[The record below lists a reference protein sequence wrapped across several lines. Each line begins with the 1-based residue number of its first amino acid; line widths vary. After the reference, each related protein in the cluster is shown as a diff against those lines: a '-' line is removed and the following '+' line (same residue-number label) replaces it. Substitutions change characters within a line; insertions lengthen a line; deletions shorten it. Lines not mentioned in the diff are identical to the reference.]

1 MFEGLVQGFID
12 MGSLT
17 NLLIIFAG
25 TALGILVGALPGL
38 SSPMA
43 IIVLLPITFT
53 METLP
58 AFALMVGIYVGTK
71 LGGSF
76 SAILLRTPG
85 TPASACTALDGYP
98 MAMRGEAG
106 LALGY
111 ATMSSTIGGILGW
124 IGAVVAIPLI
134 AGVALYSAPPDIALI
149 GIAGLVM
156 VSAFARGSI
165 VKGLSGVLIGLLIS
179 SVGIDGQDAVMRY
192 TFGYTIMESGIPFA
206 AVLVGVFGFAVV
218 FSDIAMTVKG
228 NKLLTKDISL
238 KVPSFM
244 DLMRRWRAWTIG
256 SAYGLGIG
264 AIPGVGADGS
274 TWLSY
279 ATVKNSSKNPPPEL
293 FGTGVP
299 EGIITPESSNNAT
312 TGGALVP
319 MLTLGI
325 PGDGSTAIMLGAM
338 IMHGLTPGV
347 SLMSD
352 DPQIVYGLLAALL
365 ISTLFMFVIAMGAIR
380 SFIYVLQRDRNVL
393 FPFILV
399 FASIGAFASSNDLFP
414 VYVAIIFG
422 IVGFLLET
430 RGFPVVTIVLGAIL
444 GPIIEYNVRLGLALS
459 GGEWSTFFN
468 TLPRMVLVAVILL
481 LFAKEIRNAVLQGRK
496 TRADALHEK
505 SEAETGHLIAGD

>member
-1 MFEGLVQGFID
+1 MQGFAD
-12 MGSLT
+12 MSTLS
-17 NLLIIFAG
+17 NLLILFVG

-43 IIVLLPITFT
+43 IIVLLPITFQ

-58 AFALMVGIYVGTK
+58 AFALMMGIYVGTK

-111 ATMSSTIGGILGW
+111 ATMGSTTGGLLGW
-124 IGAVVAIPLI
+124 VAAVTAIPFI
-134 AGVALYSAPPDIALI
+134 ATIALDSAPPDIALI

-156 VSAFARGSI
+156 VSAFARGSMI
-165 VKGLSGVLIGLLIS
+165 KGFSGVLIGLLIS
-179 SVGIDGQDAVMRY
+179 SIGIDGQDAVMRY
-192 TFGYTIMESGIPFA
+192 TFNQTILESGIPFA

-228 NKLLTKDISL
+228 SELLTKDVNL
-238 KVPSFM
+238 KLPKFG
-244 DLMRRWRAWTIG
+244 DLIRRWRAWMIG
-256 SAYGLGIG
+256 SLYGIGIG

-279 ATVKNSSKNPPPEL
+279 ATVKNQSKNPPPEA

-299 EGIITPESSNNAT
+299 EGILTPESSNNAT

-319 MLTLGI
+319 MLTLGV

-347 SLMSD
+347 SLMRD
-352 DPQIVYGLLAALL
+352 DPHIVYGLLAALL
-365 ISTLFMFVIAMGAIR
+365 IATFFMFFIAWSAIG
-380 SFIYVLQRDRNVL
+380 SFVFILQRERSVL

-399 FASIGAFASSNDLFP
+399 FATIGAFSSGNALFP
-414 VYVAIIFG
+414 VYIAILFG
-422 IVGFLLET
+422 VIGFLLET

-459 GGEWSTFFN
+459 GGEWATFFE
-468 TLPRMVLVAVILL
+468 TWPRLVLIAVIVLL
-481 LFAKEIRNAVLQGRK
+481 VGNEIRNAIRPKLASGTTPQTK
-496 TRADALHEK
+496 ENEK
-505 SEAETGHLIAGD
+505 QPAG

>member
-1 MFEGLVQGFID
+1 
-12 MGSLT
+12 MGSLS
-17 NLLIIFAG
+17 NLFLLFIG
-25 TALGILVGALPGL
+25 TGLGILVGALPGL

-43 IIVLLPITFT
+43 IIVLLPITFK

-58 AFALMVGIYVGTK
+58 AFAIMMGIYVGTK

-98 MAMRGEAG
+98 MARRGDAG

-111 ATMSSTIGGILGW
+111 ATMGSTAGGILGW
-124 IGAVVAIPLI
+124 IAAVTAIPFI
-134 AGVALYSAPPDIALI
+134 ATIALDSAPPDIALI

-156 VSAFARGSI
+156 VSAFARGSM
-165 VKGLSGVLIGLLIS
+165 VKGFSGVLIGLLIA
-179 SVGIDGQDAVMRY
+179 SVGIDLQDATMRY
-192 TFGYTIMESGIPFA
+192 TFGFSIMESGVPFA

-218 FSDIAMTVKG
+218 FSDIAMTVRG
-228 NKLLTKDISL
+228 SELVTKDVTMRMPTL
-238 KVPSFM
+238 R
-244 DLMRRWRAWTIG
+244 DLFTRWRSWIIG
-256 SAYGLGIG
+256 TAYGIGIG

-279 ATVKNSSKNPPPEL
+279 ATVKNSSKNPPPEA

-299 EGIITPESSNNAT
+299 EGILTPESSNNAT

-347 SLMSD
+347 SLMRD
-352 DPQIVYGLLAALL
+352 DPEIVYGLLAALL
-365 ISTLFMFVIAMGAIR
+365 IATIFMFIIAWTAIG
-380 SFIYVLQRDRNVL
+380 SFIFVLQRERSVL

-399 FASIGAFASSNDLFP
+399 FATIGAFSSGNAMFP

-422 IVGFLLET
+422 IVGFWLEG

-459 GGEWSTFFN
+459 GGDWWTFAG
-468 TLPRMVLVAVILL
+468 TWPRKVLVAVIVLL
-481 LFAKEIRNAVLQGRK
+481 VFNEMRNAFRK
-496 TRADALHEK
+496 KPKEK
-505 SEAETGHLIAGD
+505 SLQESSEETTGHLGPGD

>member
-1 MFEGLVQGFID
+1 MLAGLFQGFAE

-17 NLLIIFAG
+17 NLLLLFAG

-53 METLP
+53 METMP
-58 AFALMVGIYVGTK
+58 AFALMIGIYVGTK

-111 ATMSSTIGGILGW
+111 ATMSSTVGGILGW

-134 AGVALYSAPPDIALI
+134 AGIALYSAPPDIALI
-149 GIAGLVM
+149 GIAGLIM
-156 VSAFARGSI
+156 VAAFARGSI
-165 VKGLSGVLIGLLIS
+165 VKGLSGVLLGLLVS

-192 TFGYTIMESGIPFA
+192 TFGLTSLESGIPFA
-206 AVLVGVFGFAVV
+206 AVLVGIFGFAVV
-218 FSDIAMTVKG
+218 FADISLTVKG
-228 NKLLTKDISL
+228 SQLLTKDVTL
-238 KVPSFM
+238 RVPRPG
-244 DLMRRWRAWTIG
+244 DLFRRWRAWSIG
-256 SAYGLGIG
+256 SLYGLVIG

-279 ATVKNSSKNPPPEL
+279 ATVKNSSKNPPPEA

-299 EGIITPESSNNAT
+299 EGIITPEASNNAT

-347 SLMSD
+347 SLMRD
-352 DPQIVYGLLAALL
+352 DPDIVYGLLAALL
-365 ISTLFMFVIAMGAIR
+365 IATIFMFFIAMGAIR
-380 SFIYVLQRDRNVL
+380 AFVFVLQRDRNVL

-399 FASIGAFASSNDLFP
+399 FASIGAYSSANSVFP

-422 IVGFLLET
+422 IIGFLLEK

-459 GGEWSTFFN
+459 GGDWMTFVN
-468 TLPRMVLVAVILL
+468 TWPRICLVAVIALL
-481 LFAKEIRNAVLQGRK
+481 LAKEIRTALRLRPDTSARSAMTAAK
-496 TRADALHEK
+496 SAD
-505 SEAETGHLIAGD
+505 

>member
-1 MFEGLVQGFID
+1 MIEGMFGGFQDMLGLSNLALIFI
-12 MGSLT
+12 
-17 NLLIIFAG
+17 G
-25 TALGILVGALPGL
+25 TALGLLVGALPGL

-43 IIVLLPITFT
+43 IIVLLPITFA

-58 AFALMVGIYVGTK
+58 AFALMIGIYVGTK

-85 TPASACTALDGYP
+85 TPASACTAVDGYP
-98 MAMRGEAG
+98 MAQRGEAG

-111 ATMSSTIGGILGW
+111 ATMSSTVGGVLGW
-124 IGAVVAIPLI
+124 AAAVVAIPTLATI
-134 AGVALYSAPPDIALI
+134 ALHSAPPDVALI

-156 VSAFARGSI
+156 VSSFARGSMI
-165 VKGLSGVLIGLLIS
+165 KGFSGVLIGLLVA

-192 TFGYTIMESGIPFA
+192 TFHMPVLESGIPFA
-206 AVLVGVFGFAVV
+206 AVLVGIFGFAVV
-218 FSDIAMTVKG
+218 FADVGLTVKG
-228 NKLLTKDISL
+228 SSLVTKDVKL
-238 KVPSFM
+238 ELPSFK
-244 DLMRRWRAWTIG
+244 DLMRRWRAWVIG
-256 SAYGLGIG
+256 SAYGVGIG

-274 TWLSY
+274 TWMAY
-279 ATVKNSSKNPPPEL
+279 ATVKNQSKNPPPEA

-299 EGIITPESSNNAT
+299 EGVIAPESSNNAT

-347 SLMSD
+347 SLMRD
-352 DPQIVYGLLAALL
+352 DPEIVYGLLAALL
-365 ISTLFMFVIAMGAIR
+365 IATIFMFVIAWSAIR
-380 SFIYVLQRDRNVL
+380 SFVYVLQRERSAL

-399 FASIGAFASSNDLFP
+399 FATIGAFSSANALFP

-422 IVGFLLET
+422 IVGFWLEK

-459 GGEWSTFFN
+459 SGDWTTFLATWPRIILVGAIAFLILN
-468 TLPRMVLVAVILL
+468 EVRSAIRHKGPSLHLPS
-481 LFAKEIRNAVLQGRK
+481 G
-496 TRADALHEK
+496 
-505 SEAETGHLIAGD
+505 

>member
-1 MFEGLVQGFID
+1 
-12 MGSLT
+12 MGSLG
-17 NLLIIFAG
+17 NLTLIFLG
-25 TALGILVGALPGL
+25 TALGLLVGALPGL

-43 IIVLLPITFT
+43 IIVLLPITFR

-58 AFALMVGIYVGTK
+58 AFALMIGIYVGTK

-98 MAMRGEAG
+98 MALRGEAG

-111 ATMSSTIGGILGW
+111 ATMASTIGGVLGW
-124 IGAVVAIPLI
+124 VGAVCAIPLL
-134 AGVALYSAPPDIALI
+134 ASVALHSAPADIALV
-149 GIAGLVM
+149 GVAGLTM
-156 VSAFARGSI
+156 VAAFARGSI
-165 VKGLSGVLIGLLIS
+165 VKGLSGVLIGLMIS
-179 SVGIDGQDAVMRY
+179 SVGIDQQDAVMRY
-192 TFGYTIMESGIPFA
+192 TFGLTILESGLPFE
-206 AVLVGVFGFAVV
+206 AVLVGIFGFAVV
-218 FSDIAMTVKG
+218 FSDISMTARG
-228 NKLLTKDISL
+228 SELLTKDVSL
-238 KVPSFM
+238 RVPRLK
-244 DLMRRWRAWTIG
+244 DLLPRWRAWSIG

-279 ATVKNSSKNPPPEL
+279 ATVKNSSKNPPPEA
-293 FGTGVP
+293 FGNGVP

-347 SLMSD
+347 GLMND
-352 DPQIVYGLLAALL
+352 DPDIVYGLLAALL
-365 ISTLFMFVIAMGAIR
+365 ISTIFMFLIAMGAIR
-380 SFIYVLQRDRNVL
+380 VFVRVLQRERNVL

-399 FASIGAFASSNDLFP
+399 LATIGAFSAGNSTFP
-414 VYVAIIFG
+414 VYVAIGFG
-422 IVGFLLET
+422 VMGFLLES

-444 GPIIEYNVRLGLALS
+444 GPIIEYNVRLALALD
-459 GGEWSTFFN
+459 GGEWSTFVS
-468 TLPRMVLVAVILL
+468 TWPRMALVAFIAFL
-481 LFAKEIRNAVLQGRK
+481 LFKEFRNAFRSNSSARRTATGAAKESSA
-496 TRADALHEK
+496 
-505 SEAETGHLIAGD
+505 S

>member
-1 MFEGLVQGFID
+1 MLEGLIGGFLE
-12 MGSLT
+12 MGSIS
-17 NLLIIFAG
+17 NLLLIFLG
-25 TALGILVGALPGL
+25 TTLGILVGALPGL

-53 METLP
+53 MDTLP

-98 MAMRGEAG
+98 MAIRGEAG

-111 ATMSSTIGGILGW
+111 ATMASTIGGVLGW
-124 IGAVVAIPLI
+124 AGAVLAIPVI
-134 AGVALYSAPPDIALI
+134 AGIALYSAPPDIALI

-156 VSAFARGSI
+156 VAAFARGSM
-165 VKGLSGVLIGLLIS
+165 VKGLSGVLIGLMIS
-179 SVGIDGQDAVMRY
+179 SVGLDGQDAVMRY
-192 TFGYTIMESGIPFA
+192 TFGITNFESGIPFA
-206 AVLVGVFGFAVV
+206 AILVGVFGFAVV
-218 FSDIAMTVKG
+218 FADIEMTVKG
-228 NKLLTKDISL
+228 SELLTKDVSL
-238 KVPSFM
+238 TVPRPM
-244 DLMRRWRAWTIG
+244 QLIKRWRAWSTG
-256 SAYGLGIG
+256 TLYGLVIG

-279 ATVKNSSKNPPPEL
+279 ATVKNRSRSPKPEE

-312 TGGALVP
+312 TGGALIP

-338 IMHGLTPGV
+338 VMHGLTPGV
-347 SLMSD
+347 GLMRD
-352 DPQIVYGLLAALL
+352 DPEIVFGLLAALL
-365 ISTLFMFVIAMGAIR
+365 ISTIFMFFIAMRAIR
-380 SFIYVLQRDRNVL
+380 GFVFILQRERSVL

-399 FASIGAFASSNDLFP
+399 FATVGAFASSNTLFP
-414 VYVAIIFG
+414 VYVAIAMGVI
-422 IVGFLLET
+422 GFLLER

-459 GGEWSTFFN
+459 GGDWSTFVG
-468 TLPRMVLVAVILL
+468 TWPRVALVGLVVVLLIGEV
-481 LFAKEIRNAVLQGRK
+481 KNAVRAGRSSPNA
-496 TRADALHEK
+496 TSSPA
-505 SEAETGHLIAGD
+505 SS

>member
-1 MFEGLVQGFID
+1 MAEGLLEGFAA
-12 MGSLT
+12 MLMPA
-17 NLLIIFAG
+17 NLVLLFAG

-58 AFALMVGIYVGTK
+58 AFALMIGIYVGTK

-111 ATMSSTIGGILGW
+111 ATMASTLGGVLGW

-149 GIAGLVM
+149 GVVGLLM
-156 VSAFARGSI
+156 VAAFARGSL
-165 VKGLSGVLIGLLIS
+165 VKGLSGVLVGLLVS
-179 SVGIDGQDAVMRY
+179 SVGMDQQDAVMRY
-192 TFGYTIMESGIPFA
+192 TFGLTVLESGLPFA
-206 AVLVGVFGFAVV
+206 AILVGIFGFAVV

-228 NKLLTKDISL
+228 SELVARNVSL
-238 KVPSFM
+238 RVPRPM
-244 DLMRRWRAWTIG
+244 DLFRRWRAWAIG
-256 SAYGLGIG
+256 SLYGLGIG

-279 ATVKNSSKNPPPEL
+279 ATVKNQSKNPPPEA

-347 SLMSD
+347 GLMRD

-365 ISTLFMFVIAMGAIR
+365 IATLFMFVIAMGAIR
-380 SFIYVLQRDRNVL
+380 PFVYVLQRDRNVL

-399 FASIGAFASSNDLFP
+399 FATIGAFASANAVFP
-414 VYVAIIFG
+414 VYVAIGFG
-422 IVGFLLET
+422 VAGFLLES

-459 GGEWSTFFN
+459 GGDWSTFVG
-468 TLPRMVLVAVILL
+468 TWPRVALVAVIVL
-481 LFAKEIRNAVLQGRK
+481 LFAREVLGAFRRP
-496 TRADALHEK
+496 TSAAAPPLEVPG
-505 SEAETGHLIAGD
+505 A